1 MADPVSNLPDA
12 VLAALRAGDPLQAA
26 KLLRQA
32 KGVSLRHAKAVIET
46 WMADGR
52 PLAAEPPSG
61 AAAAPSAGSAT
72 FAGRAPVSVAEALAA
87 GNQAEAVRMMRE
99 LTGLGLHEAKEAVE
113 SMLPAS
119 KRKLRIVPSDGLSP
133 GEVPRSAGVGRWLT
147 LAVLGLLGLYY
158 LLRSP
163 G

>member
-52 PLAAEPPSG
+52 PVAAQPPSG
-61 AAAAPSAGSAT
+61 AAHAPAAAT
-72 FAGRAPVSVAEALAA
+72 TSTSRAPASVADALAA
-87 GNQAEAVRMMRE
+87 GHQAEAVRLMRE
-99 LTGLGLHEAKEAVE
+99 LTGLGQREASEVVE

-133 GEVPRSAGVGRWLT
+133 GEVPRSAGIGRWLT
-147 LAVLGLLGLYY
+147 LAVLGLLALYY